1 MKKAK
6 KLTVILTVLGICM
19 LSGAGILGYWKMTG
33 NSGNILTMASFQNQ
47 IEEEYRIP
55 DKVDP
60 GQTIDKVVNVKNT
73 GTADSRIRVKLRKM
87 FGERTKNG
95 SFLEDP
101 ELDPEM
107 ILIQC
112 NDRYWKQMQD
122 GYYYYTEILKAGNR
136 TKEPLFES
144 YTLDKMAGNEYRKKE
159 ARIVVTMEAV
169 QAQDVAEEIWGVS
182 DGELGITRP
191 ENEKAEATEVIYLG
205 QRGGFQMTE
214 SDTDLFASF
223 KNLTPGCARTQ
234 IIELENKSS
243 EEIQLY
249 LRAEAATQKSMDADT
264 ARLVR
269 ELLEKHAIIEI
280 TGSQGTLY
288 QGPVSGNL
296 KGNGNTMKEDLY
308 LGTWKAG
315 QKKKMQVKLALS
327 EEMDNE
333 FCKLTGKVR
342 WVFTAKGEDE
352 KTVTSVYAPSTGDNT
367 ETGMWIALLGFS
379 AFFLAAAF
387 AVERSYSRREEHEA
401 DKRDS

>member
-95 SFLEDP
+95 RFLEDP

-214 SDTDLFASF
+214 SP
-223 KNLTPGCARTQ
+223 K
-234 IIELENKSS
+234 
-243 EEIQLY
+243 
-249 LRAEAATQKSMDADT
+249 
-264 ARLVR
+264 
-269 ELLEKHAIIEI
+269 
-280 TGSQGTLY
+280 
-288 QGPVSGNL
+288 
-296 KGNGNTMKEDLY
+296 
-308 LGTWKAG
+308 
-315 QKKKMQVKLALS
+315 
-327 EEMDNE
+327 
-333 FCKLTGKVR
+333 
-342 WVFTAKGEDE
+342 
-352 KTVTSVYAPSTGDNT
+352 T
-367 ETGMWIALLGFS
+367 ETF
-379 AFFLAAAF
+379 
-387 AVERSYSRREEHEA
+387 
-401 DKRDS
+401 